1 VIRFISVLSATAIAV
16 AAGGCGSD
24 DSGESTAPAV
34 SVPAVTSPLDTT
46 TLTAPATTTTAAPP
60 VEATTEGGKTFDPKL
75 PDTATNDVPPPPG
88 SPQEAFERQCER
100 NPQAC
105 G

>member
-1 VIRFISVLSATAIAV
+1 VTRFIPLLGAIGIAV
-16 AAGGCGSD
+16 AAGCGSD

-34 SVPAVTSPLDTT
+34 SVPPVTSPLGTT
-46 TLTAPATTTTAAPP
+46 TTAPATTTTAAPP
-60 VEATTEGGKTFDPKL
+60 VKTTAKGGKTYDPNL
-75 PDTATNDVPPPPG
+75 PDTETNDVPPPPG